1 MKLLLVEDD
10 LLLGDGIRSALMQQG
25 FAVDWETREDNAR
38 AVLQSDVFSLVILD
52 LALPQRSGIKLLHWL
67 RERKNPA
74 PVLMLTALDESG
86 EKVAGLGLGADDYL
100 IKPFDFKEM
109 CARTRGLLRRA
120 ASPLGSQIAVG
131 SLLLDMDSR
140 HVFRHNTEVTL
151 SHSEFTILRELML
164 NVGQI
169 LSRQHMERC
178 LRGRAAQIASNTVE
192 VHIHNLRRK
201 LGKDVV
207 RTVRKSGYMV
217 EKHRPDTSRKEKDSG
232 QLTAFP

>member
-38 AVLQSDVFSLVILD
+38 AVLQSDVYSLVILD
-52 LALPQRSGIKLLHWL
+52 LALPQLSGIKLLHWL
-67 RERKNPA
+67 RERKDPA

-100 IKPFDFKEM
+100 IKPFDFKEV

-120 ASPLGSQIAVG
+120 ASPPGSQIAVG
-131 SLLLDMDSR
+131 SLMLDLDSR
-140 HVFRHNTEVTL
+140 HAFRHNTEFAL
-151 SHSEFTILRELML
+151 SGSEFTILRELML

-169 LSRQHMERC
+169 LSREYMERC
-178 LRGRAAQIASNTVE
+178 LRGRASQIVSNTVE
-192 VHIHNLRRK
+192 VHVHNIRRK
-201 LGKDVV
+201 LGRDVV
-207 RTVRKSGYMV
+207 RTVRKAGYMV
-217 EKHRPDTSRKEKDSG
+217 EKHRPDNSRKEKDSG
-232 QLTAFP
+232 QLTTSP